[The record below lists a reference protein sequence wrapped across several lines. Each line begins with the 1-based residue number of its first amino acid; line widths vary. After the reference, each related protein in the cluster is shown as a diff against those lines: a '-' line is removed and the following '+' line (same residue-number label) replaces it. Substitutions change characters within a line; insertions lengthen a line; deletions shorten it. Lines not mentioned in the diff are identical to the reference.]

1 MRMQLCIKQ
10 RAISWK
16 DTFDVYAKG
25 GSVKYI
31 VTADFLSLFHRL
43 RVYDKKSNREVGSV
57 HEKSSTWLPA
67 YNIVIDGNHVGTV
80 ARKFRLFAHDY
91 QVNFQDWR
99 VEGDFLGWDFR
110 VYQEEKQIMTISK
123 EWTSWGDTYIMKYD
137 DPKVEI
143 PGLLLV
149 LAIDAACS
157 NK

>member
-1 MRMQLCIKQ
+1 MQLCIKQ
-10 RAISWK
+10 RAISWS
-16 DTFDVYAKG
+16 DTFDVYEKG
-25 GSVKYI
+25 GKIKYF
-31 VTADFLSLFHRL
+31 VTADILSLFHRL
-43 RVYDKKSNREVGSV
+43 RVYDKKTNAEVGSV

-67 YNIVIDGNHVGTV
+67 YNIVIGGEHAGTV
-80 ARKFRLFAHDY
+80 GRKFRLFSHEYHVD
-91 QVNFQDWR
+91 FLDWR
-99 VEGDFLGWDFR
+99 VEGDFQGWDFT
-110 VYQEEKQIMTISK
+110 VYRTDKRILTISK

>member
-1 MRMQLCIKQ
+1 MQLCIKQ
-10 RAISWK
+10 RAISWT
-16 DTFDVYAKG
+16 DTFDVYEKG
-25 GSVKYI
+25 GKVKYF
-31 VTADFLSLFHRL
+31 VTADFFSLFHRL
-43 RVYDKKSNREVGSV
+43 RVYDKKTNQEVGSV

-67 YNIVIDGNHVGTV
+67 FHVVINEERVGTV
-80 ARKFRLFAHDY
+80 SRKFKLFSHAY
-91 QVNFQDWR
+91 QVDFMDWR

-110 VYQEEKQIMTISK
+110 VFRGEKQIMTISK

-149 LAIDAACS
+149 LAIDATCS